1 MKGRLLGTGGSL
13 AGGRIS
19 APGNDVGSPACA
31 SGEAPRRCRSSQG
44 RRAVIT
50 GTGIQ
55 GIDGDGRHPVA
66 CAMGHRATSVTLQAS
81 PLKVAVTILRRP
93 RASREMISRERGRRL
108 AASMCGVTALIAAS
122 VAPSAVEPAREGFT
136 LRVGYQ
142 PYYAEA
148 WAGGVVRAM
157 SADETPLRLSVESP
171 QGRCRR
177 SVSRPAT
184 RALRTVG
191 TRAVQSRAR
200 LRASRAS
207 ALLRTAPTAQHQG
220 AEQSRTEER
229 QRAGLGDLGKG
240 RGHLKARVE
249 RAGE

>member
-1 MKGRLLGTGGSL
+1 MSL
-13 AGGRIS
+13 K
-19 APGNDVGSPACA
+19 PGP
-31 SGEAPRRCRSSQG
+31 PRRDHRHGHSGHRRRWSPPCGLRHGPPRDIGHTSGIAAEGRGHHSSAASSQPGDDFERTWQEIG
-44 RRAVIT
+44 RMDV
-50 GTGIQ
+50 
-55 GIDGDGRHPVA
+55 
-66 CAMGHRATSVTLQAS
+66 
-81 PLKVAVTILRRP
+81 RRD
-93 RASREMISRERGRRL
+93 RVDRSECRTVRGR
-108 AASMCGVTALIAAS
+108 
-122 VAPSAVEPAREGFT
+122 ARARRFT

-229 QRAGLGDLGKG
+229 QRAGLGDLGQG